1 MFIDESEGLERL
13 RDPRNVLS
21 RVQREDRTELPAALP
36 ELIIPSIPSL
46 EELADDAA
54 DTENFDPLK
63 AAQSGADFDPFAALH
78 IGRLT
83 TPNKPGRKVGIRQ
96 RTTEENAAVA
106 VTSLMLGST
115 ATESLFG
122 VRPAQQHVLTD
133 GFTSTVDHGKK
144 KPKEALLEEI
154 HRQGGSIVKKAFGR
168 IDAVLDRMTDAKLD
182 SVGKA
187 TDLAQIASGMSK
199 IIQNLTPKDSGADEG
214 GVHFHVY
221 RPEQANISDYEM
233 VVVGASRTES
243 AAATPNS

>member
-1 MFIDESEGLERL
+1 MFIDEQEGLERL

-21 RVQREDRTELPAALP
+21 RVQREDRTQMPAALP
-36 ELIIPSIPSL
+36 ELIIPGIPSL
-46 EELADDAA
+46 EELADD
-54 DTENFDPLK
+54 TESFDPLK
-63 AAQSGADFDPFAALH
+63 AAEAGSSFDPFAALH

-96 RTTEENAAVA
+96 RTNEENAAVA

-133 GFTSTVDHGKK
+133 GHTSTVDHGRK

-154 HRQGGSIVKKAFGR
+154 HRQGGNIVKKAFGR

-182 SVGKA
+182 GVGKA

-199 IIQNLTPKDSGADEG
+199 IIQNLTPKEGNADEG

-221 RPEQANISDYEM
+221 RPEQAAITDYEM
-233 VVVGASRTES
+233 VVVGSSRTE
-243 AAATPNS
+243 AAESNP